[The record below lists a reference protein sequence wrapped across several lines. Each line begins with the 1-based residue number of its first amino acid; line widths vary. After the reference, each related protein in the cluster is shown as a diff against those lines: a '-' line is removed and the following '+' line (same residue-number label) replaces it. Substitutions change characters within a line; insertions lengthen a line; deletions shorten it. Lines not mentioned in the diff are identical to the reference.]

1 MFLHFPCAGLIIP
14 NFKFLHNMEK
24 KHMFSTVEIFFTLE
38 MKEKTIDDNN
48 NKYT

>member
-1 MFLHFPCAGLIIP
+1 
-14 NFKFLHNMEK
+14 
-24 KHMFSTVEIFFTLE
+24 MFSTVEIFFTLE